1 MDITTT
7 LSTSFST
14 QRHMPQIEG
23 EWLELGIRLRPFIQ
37 NYIFKL
43 HLVHWQGCAQMLGE
57 DTLHETFIR
66 AISYARKAEN
76 GMVPPID
83 SFEALCKTIAKNYL
97 LDLQRK
103 DKHLAY
109 SIDVS
114 SDCDVHQYISMSFD
128 PINDVIEEMMVYA
141 KMLLVSKAIKSFT
154 PKLKEAML
162 IHLANMEDFDD
173 EQPRPLERAMW
184 AVGIPLREYQCE
196 LPKNSVL
203 RSRHS
208 ALVYLGLKT
217 LRQTFSCS
225 SHQPDNA
232 A

>member
-1 MDITTT
+1 
-7 LSTSFST
+7 
-14 QRHMPQIEG
+14 MPKIEG
-23 EWLELGIRLRPFIQ
+23 EWLELEVKLRSFIQ

-43 HLVHWQGCAQMLGE
+43 HLVHWQGCAQLLGE
-57 DTLHETFIR
+57 DALHETFVR

-76 GMVPPID
+76 GIVPPID

-97 LDLQRK
+97 LDLRRK

-109 SIDVS
+109 SIDAVS
-114 SDCDVHQYISMSFD
+114 TYNVHQYVSMSTD
-128 PINDVIEEMMVYA
+128 PINDVIDEMMVYA

-162 IHLANMEDFDD
+162 IHLANLEDFDD

-184 AVGIPLREYQCE
+184 AVGIPLREYQRE
-196 LPKNSVL
+196 LPKNPVL

-208 ALVYLGLKT
+208 ALVCLGLKT
-217 LRQTFSCS
+217 LRQTFSCP